1 MNFEYTIDRNNMQG
15 ELRAK
20 TREGF
25 DVPGHVGYFVE
36 VSTSKSSRGGISS
49 TARVYQRDGNFN
61 TTDLFGD
68 WHKTLATNPGRAT
81 EKNLRGLHE
90 TALDGFADQLV
101 EARAHT
107 MKKLRI
113 EETAEA

>member
-25 DVPGHVGYFVE
+25 DVPGHTGYFVE
-36 VSTSKSSRGGISS
+36 VTTSKSSRGGISS
-49 TARVYQRDGNFN
+49 MARVYPRNGDFN

-81 EKNLRGLHE
+81 EKNLRALHE
-90 TALDGFADQLV
+90 TALSGFGYQLD